1 MSIELRGMD
10 GKTHT
15 FSSADLLN
23 KYRSDSDV
31 NGVKIQLLASIG
43 TELENITELLE
54 ALVND

>member
-1 MSIELRGMD
+1 MD
-10 GKTHT
+10 GKKHT

-31 NGVKIQLLASIG
+31 NGVKVQLLASIG

>member
-1 MSIELRGMD
+1 MSIDLKGMD
-10 GKTHT
+10 GKKHT

-31 NGVKIQLLASIG
+31 NGVKVQLLASIG

>member
-1 MSIELRGMD
+1 MSIELKGMN

-31 NGVKIQLLASIG
+31 NGVKVQLLASIG
-43 TELENITELLE
+43 TELENITELLQS
-54 ALVND
+54 LVRD